1 MEEEETRFFRYKN
14 ILIEAVCCC
23 PTTATTTTTT
33 LQCRFGIRFILYICI
48 IYTCVSDIACIHT
61 YGTHCASTHTNTR
74 INLKLRAAA
83 TTTTTTSF
91 LPLRGKTLRE
101 RELQLR
107 DTRREQTKESVKAT
121 AVAAADVFIYKIR
134 PPAPTSIPRRIQS
147 TCINIR
153 PGIARIY
160 AHVFVYQTTMESIEE
175 YKSFYG
181 CTRRKRASQREGRNI
196 RGAFAVLHGR
206 RKEMS
211 RSRSERRQKNANM
224 YRIIFQRFSRATAV
238 AVGTTV
244 AFFNFGAAKGAKK
257 KEAKDSARC
266 ELSRCIVYYIP
277 LCAHIKPTISDCEGL
292 LEQGSERG
300 ELSKGFKVKNLQ
312 KNIREICKCC
322 AVCVK
327 NKTRGQNKY
336 GLMAH
341 LGPAKAPLEIVSID
355 MIGGFGGSRSTKR
368 YLHLLVDHFTRYAWI
383 TTSKTQNSKD
393 FIKLLQVDL
402 KPTIAVTAAQAAKLP
417 EKRKGEDIEANKD
430 LKKAKL
436 ETKALKAKR
445 PGFTDERYN
454 ETSYYIENGLRKVYP
469 YYFTFTTFTKGRWV
483 GEKIL
488 EVFAREFRA
497 HPAEE
502 YERCI
507 RAGTLTVN
515 YQKVD
520 VDYRLRHND
529 LLANVVHRHEV
540 PVTSEPITVI
550 HMDED
555 VVVVNK
561 PASIPVHPCGRYRH
575 NTVVFILAK
584 EYGLKNLRTIHRL
597 DRLTSGILLF
607 GRTPKKARQMEHQ
620 IRNRQV
626 KKQYVC
632 RVEGEFPEEEIVC
645 SEPIEVVSYK
655 IGVCKVSE
663 KGKDCLTK
671 FKRLSYNGQTSVVLC
686 KPQTGRMHQIRV
698 HLQYLGYPVCNDP
711 LYNHTVFGPVK
722 GKGGMIGKS
731 DEELVK
737 DLIGIHNAEN
747 WLGMDGDS
755 EMSLFKTTKLELD
768 DRLPSSDKEGSPSS
782 TPSLNDEEQQQQQV
796 QSTSSPSSQDQS
808 ATSTTSTST
817 STSTVQQQQQ
827 TPQPS
832 LKVTVGTQTGSEP
845 PDSIFSNDKV
855 TVDQHCYECKVK
867 YRDPKPSDL
876 VMYLHAWRYCGPGWE
891 YETPL
896 PAWAA
901 SDWAPA
907 ASGDE
912 QQR

>member
-1 MEEEETRFFRYKN
+1 MFNYQK
-14 ILIEAVCCC
+14 VGCC
-23 PTTATTTTTT
+23 
-33 LQCRFGIRFILYICI
+33 LL
-48 IYTCVSDIACIHT
+48 
-61 YGTHCASTHTNTR
+61 NTQ
-74 INLKLRAAA
+74 LKLFCSAIVSSR
-83 TTTTTTSF
+83 SVHSSSLFKF
-91 LPLRGKTLRE
+91 LNRSALCEIK
-101 RELQLR
+101 
-107 DTRREQTKESVKAT
+107 
-121 AVAAADVFIYKIR
+121 
-134 PPAPTSIPRRIQS
+134 
-147 TCINIR
+147 
-153 PGIARIY
+153 
-160 AHVFVYQTTMESIEE
+160 
-175 YKSFYG
+175 
-181 CTRRKRASQREGRNI
+181 RRKMVETNSVINSTDGQTQFGNSRQLDPSDSIFVFKETNSDYEEPASDE
-196 RGAFAVLHGR
+196 
-206 RKEMS
+206 E
-211 RSRSERRQKNANM
+211 
-224 YRIIFQRFSRATAV
+224 
-238 AVGTTV
+238 
-244 AFFNFGAAKGAKK
+244 
-257 KEAKDSARC
+257 
-266 ELSRCIVYYIP
+266 
-277 LCAHIKPTISDCEGL
+277 
-292 LEQGSERG
+292 
-300 ELSKGFKVKNLQ
+300 
-312 KNIREICKCC
+312 
-322 AVCVK
+322 
-327 NKTRGQNKY
+327 
-336 GLMAH
+336 
-341 LGPAKAPLEIVSID
+341 
-355 MIGGFGGSRSTKR
+355 
-368 YLHLLVDHFTRYAWI
+368 
-383 TTSKTQNSKD
+383 
-393 FIKLLQVDL
+393 VDL
-402 KPTIAVTAAQAAKLP
+402 KPLREASIAVLTPKVS
-417 EKRKGEDIEANKD
+417 EKRKIEEADASKD

-454 ETSYYIENGLRKVYP
+454 ETSYYVENGLRKVYP

-584 EYGLKNLRTIHRL
+584 EYNLKNLRTIHRL

-626 KKQYVC
+626 HKQYVC
-632 RVEGEFPEEEIVC
+632 RVEGEFPEDEVVC

-663 KGKDCLTK
+663 KGKDCMTR
-671 FKRLSYNGQTSVVLC
+671 FKRLSYNGKSSVVLC

-698 HLQYLGYPVCNDP
+698 HLQYLGYPVVNDP
-711 LYNHTVFGPVK
+711 LYNHVVFGPQK
-722 GKGGMIGKS
+722 GKGGNIGKT
-731 DEELVK
+731 DEELVR

-755 EMSLFKTTKLELD
+755 DMSLFKPKLDLERALT
-768 DRLPSSDKEGSPSS
+768 PGDKEGSPSS
-782 TPSLNDEEQQQQQV
+782 TPGHSEEEQQQQ
-796 QSTSSPSSQDQS
+796 
-808 ATSTTSTST
+808 TTPE
-817 STSTVQQQQQ
+817 QQQPQIQQ
-827 TPQPS
+827 S

-845 PDSIFSNDKV
+845 PDSTFANDKI
-855 TVDQHCYECKVK
+855 TVDPHCYECKVK

-896 PAWAA
+896 PAWAS
-901 SDWAPA
+901 SDWI
-907 ASGDE
+907 GDE
-912 QQR
+912 R

>member
-1 MEEEETRFFRYKN
+1 MMMLLLLLLLLLQVQVAPRANCRVEE
-14 ILIEAVCCC
+14 
-23 PTTATTTTTT
+23 
-33 LQCRFGIRFILYICI
+33 
-48 IYTCVSDIACIHT
+48 
-61 YGTHCASTHTNTR
+61 
-74 INLKLRAAA
+74 
-83 TTTTTTSF
+83 
-91 LPLRGKTLRE
+91 
-101 RELQLR
+101 
-107 DTRREQTKESVKAT
+107 KEKE
-121 AVAAADVFIYKIR
+121 K
-134 PPAPTSIPRRIQS
+134 
-147 TCINIR
+147 
-153 PGIARIY
+153 
-160 AHVFVYQTTMESIEE
+160 E
-175 YKSFYG
+175 
-181 CTRRKRASQREGRNI
+181 
-196 RGAFAVLHGR
+196 
-206 RKEMS
+206 EMS
-211 RSRSERRQKNANM
+211 GR
-224 YRIIFQRFSRATAV
+224 
-238 AVGTTV
+238 
-244 AFFNFGAAKGAKK
+244 
-257 KEAKDSARC
+257 
-266 ELSRCIVYYIP
+266 P
-277 LCAHIKPTISDCEGL
+277 
-292 LEQGSERG
+292 QG
-300 ELSKGFKVKNLQ
+300 Q
-312 KNIREICKCC
+312 
-322 AVCVK
+322 
-327 NKTRGQNKY
+327 
-336 GLMAH
+336 
-341 LGPAKAPLEIVSID
+341 
-355 MIGGFGGSRSTKR
+355 
-368 YLHLLVDHFTRYAWI
+368 
-383 TTSKTQNSKD
+383 
-393 FIKLLQVDL
+393 QVDL
-402 KPTIAVTAAQAAKLP
+402 KPLREATVAVPAPKIT
-417 EKRKGEDIEANKD
+417 EKRKAEDADASKD

-454 ETSYYIENGLRKVYP
+454 ETSYYVEHGLRKVYP

-584 EYGLKNLRTIHRL
+584 EYNLKNLRTIHRL

-626 KKQYVC
+626 HKQYVC
-632 RVEGEFPEEEIVC
+632 RVEGEFPEEEVIC

-663 KGKDCLTK
+663 KGKDCITR
-671 FKRLSYNGQTSVVLC
+671 FKRLSYNGKSSVVLC

-698 HLQYLGYPVCNDP
+698 HLQYLGYPVVNDP
-711 LYNHTVFGPVK
+711 LYNHVVFGPHK
-722 GKGGMIGKS
+722 GKGGNIGKT
-731 DEELVK
+731 DEELVR
-737 DLIGIHNAEN
+737 DLISIHNAEN

-755 EMSLFKTTKLELD
+755 DMSLFKPKLELEE
-768 DRLPSSDKEGSPSS
+768 RMLSSSSDKDNSSSPSS
-782 TPSLNDEEQQQQQV
+782 TPGLVEDEQQQQQ
-796 QSTSSPSSQDQS
+796 QQL
-808 ATSTTSTST
+808 
-817 STSTVQQQQQ
+817 QQQQQ
-827 TPQPS
+827 QQQQQSQPQPQPQPQQES

-845 PDSIFSNDKV
+845 PDSTFANDKV
-855 TVDQHCYECKVK
+855 TVDPHCYECKVK

-901 SDWAPA
+901 SDWT
-907 ASGDE
+907 GDD
-912 QQR
+912 R

>member
-1 MEEEETRFFRYKN
+1 MHH
-14 ILIEAVCCC
+14 
-23 PTTATTTTTT
+23 TAPWY
-33 LQCRFGIRFILYICI
+33 LPW
-48 IYTCVSDIACIHT
+48 S
-61 YGTHCASTHTNTR
+61 
-74 INLKLRAAA
+74 LKLVP
-83 TTTTTTSF
+83 
-91 LPLRGKTLRE
+91 LP
-101 RELQLR
+101 
-107 DTRREQTKESVKAT
+107 
-121 AVAAADVFIYKIR
+121 I
-134 PPAPTSIPRRIQS
+134 PPAHPATGIPS
-147 TCINIR
+147 
-153 PGIARIY
+153 
-160 AHVFVYQTTMESIEE
+160 
-175 YKSFYG
+175 
-181 CTRRKRASQREGRNI
+181 
-196 RGAFAVLHGR
+196 
-206 RKEMS
+206 
-211 RSRSERRQKNANM
+211 
-224 YRIIFQRFSRATAV
+224 
-238 AVGTTV
+238 
-244 AFFNFGAAKGAKK
+244 
-257 KEAKDSARC
+257 
-266 ELSRCIVYYIP
+266 
-277 LCAHIKPTISDCEGL
+277 
-292 LEQGSERG
+292 
-300 ELSKGFKVKNLQ
+300 
-312 KNIREICKCC
+312 
-322 AVCVK
+322 
-327 NKTRGQNKY
+327 
-336 GLMAH
+336 
-341 LGPAKAPLEIVSID
+341 PA
-355 MIGGFGGSRSTKR
+355 G
-368 YLHLLVDHFTRYAWI
+368 LHLLAPLPGIYAPEPR
-383 TTSKTQNSKD
+383 K
-393 FIKLLQVDL
+393 VDL
-402 KPTIAVTAAQAAKLP
+402 KPLREPAIAVPTPQIG
-417 EKRKGEDIEANKD
+417 EKRKAEDIEANKD

-454 ETSYYIENGLRKVYP
+454 ETSYYVENGLRKVYP

-515 YQKVD
+515 YQRVD

-584 EYGLKNLRTIHRL
+584 EYNLKNLRTIHRL

-626 KKQYVC
+626 HKQYVC
-632 RVEGEFPEEEIVC
+632 RVEGEFPEEEVVC

-655 IGVCKVSE
+655 IGVCKVSK
-663 KGKDCLTK
+663 KGKDCVTR
-671 FKRLSYNGQTSVVLC
+671 FKRLSYNGKSSVVLC

-698 HLQYLGYPVCNDP
+698 HLQYLGYPVVNDP
-711 LYNHTVFGPVK
+711 LYNHVVFGPEK
-722 GKGGMIGKS
+722 GKGGNIGKT

-755 EMSLFKTTKLELD
+755 EMSLFKPKLDIE
-768 DRLPSSDKEGSPSS
+768 DRVSNSSADKESSPSS
-782 TPSLNDEEQQQQQV
+782 TPGPIEEEQQQQPEATL
-796 QSTSSPSSQDQS
+796 ST
-808 ATSTTSTST
+808 
-817 STSTVQQQQQ
+817 
-827 TPQPS
+827 

-845 PDSIFSNDKV
+845 PDTTFTNNKV
-855 TVDQHCYECKVK
+855 TVDPHCYECKVK

-896 PAWAA
+896 PAWA
-901 SDWAPA
+901 SCEWKEED
-907 ASGDE
+907 
-912 QQR
+912 R

>member
-1 MEEEETRFFRYKN
+1 MRLRCFIQRSIQLWTDITNVLVEIVIPNHHLIRQTFIMVETISVRQTDRQTQFGNERKLEPSDCIFVFKESYSDYEE
-14 ILIEAVCCC
+14 
-23 PTTATTTTTT
+23 PS
-33 LQCRFGIRFILYICI
+33 
-48 IYTCVSDIACIHT
+48 SD
-61 YGTHCASTHTNTR
+61 GEVE
-74 INLKLRAAA
+74 LK
-83 TTTTTTSF
+83 
-91 LPLRGKTLRE
+91 PLR
-101 RELQLR
+101 
-107 DTRREQTKESVKAT
+107 
-121 AVAAADVFIYKIR
+121 
-134 PPAPTSIPRRIQS
+134 
-147 TCINIR
+147 
-153 PGIARIY
+153 
-160 AHVFVYQTTMESIEE
+160 
-175 YKSFYG
+175 
-181 CTRRKRASQREGRNI
+181 
-196 RGAFAVLHGR
+196 
-206 RKEMS
+206 
-211 RSRSERRQKNANM
+211 
-224 YRIIFQRFSRATAV
+224 
-238 AVGTTV
+238 
-244 AFFNFGAAKGAKK
+244 
-257 KEAKDSARC
+257 EA
-266 ELSRCIVYYIP
+266 
-277 LCAHIKPTISDCEGL
+277 
-292 LEQGSERG
+292 
-300 ELSKGFKVKNLQ
+300 
-312 KNIREICKCC
+312 
-322 AVCVK
+322 
-327 NKTRGQNKY
+327 
-336 GLMAH
+336 
-341 LGPAKAPLEIVSID
+341 
-355 MIGGFGGSRSTKR
+355 
-368 YLHLLVDHFTRYAWI
+368 
-383 TTSKTQNSKD
+383 
-393 FIKLLQVDL
+393 
-402 KPTIAVTAAQAAKLP
+402 TIAVPTTKIS
-417 EKRKGEDIEANKD
+417 EKRKSDEADTSMD

-454 ETSYYIENGLRKVYP
+454 ETSYYVENGLRKVYP

-584 EYGLKNLRTIHRL
+584 EYNLKNLRTIHRL

-626 KKQYVC
+626 HKQYVC
-632 RVEGEFPEEEIVC
+632 RVEGEFPEEEVVC

-663 KGKDCLTK
+663 KGKDCVTR
-671 FKRLSYNGQTSVVLC
+671 FKRLSYNGKSSVVLC

-698 HLQYLGYPVCNDP
+698 HLQYLGYPVVNDP
-711 LYNHTVFGPVK
+711 LYNHVVFGPQK
-722 GKGGMIGKS
+722 GKGGNIGKT
-731 DEELVK
+731 DQELVR
-737 DLIGIHNAEN
+737 DLISIHNAEN

-755 EMSLFKTTKLELD
+755 EMSLFKPKLEME
-768 DRLPSSDKEGSPSS
+768 DRVLSNDKDGSSPSS
-782 TPSLNDEEQQQQQV
+782 TPSIGEEEQQQQQ
-796 QSTSSPSSQDQS
+796 
-808 ATSTTSTST
+808 
-817 STSTVQQQQQ
+817 QQEQ
-827 TPQPS
+827 S

-845 PDSIFSNDKV
+845 PDSSFANDKL
-855 TVDQHCYECKVK
+855 TVDPHCYECKVK

-901 SDWAPA
+901 SDWTEE
-907 ASGDE
+907 D
-912 QQR
+912 R

>member
-1 MEEEETRFFRYKN
+1 MRLRCFIQRSIQFWTGITNVLVKIVIPNHRLIRQTFIMVETISIRQTDQQTQFGNERKLEPSDCIFVFKESYSDYEE
-14 ILIEAVCCC
+14 
-23 PTTATTTTTT
+23 PS
-33 LQCRFGIRFILYICI
+33 
-48 IYTCVSDIACIHT
+48 SD
-61 YGTHCASTHTNTR
+61 GEVE
-74 INLKLRAAA
+74 LK
-83 TTTTTTSF
+83 
-91 LPLRGKTLRE
+91 PLR
-101 RELQLR
+101 
-107 DTRREQTKESVKAT
+107 
-121 AVAAADVFIYKIR
+121 
-134 PPAPTSIPRRIQS
+134 
-147 TCINIR
+147 
-153 PGIARIY
+153 
-160 AHVFVYQTTMESIEE
+160 
-175 YKSFYG
+175 
-181 CTRRKRASQREGRNI
+181 
-196 RGAFAVLHGR
+196 
-206 RKEMS
+206 
-211 RSRSERRQKNANM
+211 
-224 YRIIFQRFSRATAV
+224 
-238 AVGTTV
+238 
-244 AFFNFGAAKGAKK
+244 
-257 KEAKDSARC
+257 EA
-266 ELSRCIVYYIP
+266 
-277 LCAHIKPTISDCEGL
+277 
-292 LEQGSERG
+292 
-300 ELSKGFKVKNLQ
+300 
-312 KNIREICKCC
+312 
-322 AVCVK
+322 
-327 NKTRGQNKY
+327 
-336 GLMAH
+336 
-341 LGPAKAPLEIVSID
+341 
-355 MIGGFGGSRSTKR
+355 
-368 YLHLLVDHFTRYAWI
+368 
-383 TTSKTQNSKD
+383 
-393 FIKLLQVDL
+393 
-402 KPTIAVTAAQAAKLP
+402 TIAVPTTKIS
-417 EKRKGEDIEANKD
+417 EKRKSDEADTSMD

-454 ETSYYIENGLRKVYP
+454 ETSYYVENGLRKVYP

-584 EYGLKNLRTIHRL
+584 EYNLKNLRTIHRL

-626 KKQYVC
+626 HKQYVC
-632 RVEGEFPEEEIVC
+632 RVEGEFPEEEVVC

-663 KGKDCLTK
+663 KGKDCVTR
-671 FKRLSYNGQTSVVLC
+671 FKRLSYNGKSSVVLC

-698 HLQYLGYPVCNDP
+698 HLQYLGYPVVNDP
-711 LYNHTVFGPVK
+711 LYNHVVFGPQK
-722 GKGGMIGKS
+722 GKGGNIGKT
-731 DEELVK
+731 DQELVR
-737 DLIGIHNAEN
+737 DLISIHNAEN

-755 EMSLFKTTKLELD
+755 EMSLFKPKLEME
-768 DRLPSSDKEGSPSS
+768 DRVLSNDKDGSSPSS
-782 TPSLNDEEQQQQQV
+782 TPSIGEEEQQQQQ
-796 QSTSSPSSQDQS
+796 
-808 ATSTTSTST
+808 
-817 STSTVQQQQQ
+817 QQEQ
-827 TPQPS
+827 S

-845 PDSIFSNDKV
+845 PDSSFANDKL
-855 TVDQHCYECKVK
+855 TVDPHCYECKVK

-901 SDWAPA
+901 SDWTEE
-907 ASGDE
+907 D
-912 QQR
+912 R

>member
-1 MEEEETRFFRYKN
+1 MCSTLLRRYILKNSINVLIKRIKFFN
-14 ILIEAVCCC
+14 EILIQEERNMIEMTCMQQLIDRQ
-23 PTTATTTTTT
+23 T
-33 LQCRFGIRFILYICI
+33 QFG
-48 IYTCVSDIACIHT
+48 
-61 YGTHCASTHTNTR
+61 NTR
-74 INLKLRAAA
+74 KLDL
-83 TTTTTTSF
+83 SECIF
-91 LPLRGKTLRE
+91 VFKSSQSDYEEPLS
-101 RELQLR
+101 
-107 DTRREQTKESVKAT
+107 D
-121 AVAAADVFIYKIR
+121 
-134 PPAPTSIPRRIQS
+134 
-147 TCINIR
+147 
-153 PGIARIY
+153 
-160 AHVFVYQTTMESIEE
+160 EE
-175 YKSFYG
+175 
-181 CTRRKRASQREGRNI
+181 
-196 RGAFAVLHGR
+196 
-206 RKEMS
+206 
-211 RSRSERRQKNANM
+211 
-224 YRIIFQRFSRATAV
+224 
-238 AVGTTV
+238 
-244 AFFNFGAAKGAKK
+244 
-257 KEAKDSARC
+257 
-266 ELSRCIVYYIP
+266 
-277 LCAHIKPTISDCEGL
+277 
-292 LEQGSERG
+292 
-300 ELSKGFKVKNLQ
+300 
-312 KNIREICKCC
+312 
-322 AVCVK
+322 
-327 NKTRGQNKY
+327 
-336 GLMAH
+336 
-341 LGPAKAPLEIVSID
+341 
-355 MIGGFGGSRSTKR
+355 
-368 YLHLLVDHFTRYAWI
+368 
-383 TTSKTQNSKD
+383 
-393 FIKLLQVDL
+393 VDL
-402 KPTIAVTAAQAAKLP
+402 KPLREATIAVPTPKIS
-417 EKRKGEDIEANKD
+417 EKRKAEEADASKD

-454 ETSYYIENGLRKVYP
+454 ETSYYVENGLRKVYP

-584 EYGLKNLRTIHRL
+584 EYNLKNLRTIHRL

-626 KKQYVC
+626 HKQYVC
-632 RVEGEFPEEEIVC
+632 RVEGEFPEEEVVC

-655 IGVCKVSE
+655 IGVCKISE
-663 KGKDCLTK
+663 KGKDCVTR
-671 FKRLSYNGQTSVVLC
+671 FKRLSYNGKSSVVLC

-698 HLQYLGYPVCNDP
+698 HLQYLGYPVVNDP
-711 LYNHTVFGPVK
+711 LYNHVVFGPEK
-722 GKGGMIGKS
+722 GKGGNIGKT
-731 DEELVK
+731 DQELVR
-737 DLIGIHNAEN
+737 DLISIHNAEN

-755 EMSLFKTTKLELD
+755 EMSLFKPKLDME
-768 DRLPSSDKEGSPSS
+768 DRVSLNNDKDGSSPSS
-782 TPSLNDEEQQQQQV
+782 TPGLAEEEQQQQQ
-796 QSTSSPSSQDQS
+796 
-808 ATSTTSTST
+808 
-817 STSTVQQQQQ
+817 QQQQQ
-827 TPQPS
+827 EQS

-845 PDSIFSNDKV
+845 PDSSFTNDKM
-855 TVDQHCYECKVK
+855 TVDPHCYECKVK

-901 SDWAPA
+901 SDWT
-907 ASGDE
+907 E
-912 QQR
+912 EER